1 MSKELMMRELNEQE
15 MSQINGGMS
24 TGEGVAAIGVV
35 VAATALAPAT
45 AVGAGVILAGVA
57 AVSAF
62 DAFQSYQ
69 MAQ

>member
-1 MSKELMMRELNEQE
+1 MNKELMMRELNEQE

-45 AVGAGVILAGVA
+45 EVGAGVILAGVA